1 MNMRYYIIAG
11 EASGDLHGSNLMRG
25 LKNVD
30 PKPAFRFWGGDKMQG
45 EGGELVKH
53 YADYSIMGFWEVI
66 TKAGK
71 IIKFL
76 RNCKKDLLQYN
87 PDVLILVDFPG
98 FNLQMAKFAKKHNI
112 QVFYYISPK
121 IWAWKESRIK
131 KIKAYVD
138 RMFIIFPF
146 EQDFYKKHNYI
157 ADFYGNPLVD
167 AIDEKLV
174 NRPSFDW
181 FIRENDLD
189 NRPVIAVLPGSRKQE
204 IDRNLSVMLD
214 VAPDFS
220 DHQFVIAGAPS
231 IESGYYGNYLIAENI
246 RIIYNKTY
254 DLLSNAK
261 AAIVTSGTATLEA
274 ALFGVPQMVCY
285 KANPLSY
292 LIAKSFVKVPY
303 ISLVNLNMDKEVVKE
318 FIQSGMNVENIRS
331 ELYKILYDRNYIAEM
346 MEDYKSL
353 HNVLGGKGASERIA
367 KAMVD
372 YLKQ

>member
-1 MNMRYYIIAG
+1 MRYYIIAG